1 MSNEFDLV
9 VIGGGIVG
17 LSAAFQM
24 NQALPGLTIAV
35 VEKETTLARHQTGC
49 NSGVIHSGLYYK
61 PGSIK
66 AVTCT
71 QGREELIEFARARG
85 IQHRICGKIIV
96 AAREAELPGLEKI
109 YSNGAANGLEG
120 IEHLDG
126 SRIRQFEPYCA
137 GIAGLHVP
145 QTGIIDYVC
154 VSEKLAEVISQ
165 SSGSKILTG
174 YEVTGFK
181 AHESKT
187 LIVTGSG
194 NITARYII
202 NCGGLQSD
210 RIAERAGVKTDIRI
224 VPFRGDYLE
233 MTESAAAKVNG
244 LIYPVPDP
252 NFPFL
257 GVHFTRMIDGSV
269 ECGPSAVFSFHREGY
284 SKIAF
289 NLRDTFDSLM
299 FPGTIKLFMRHMIFG
314 MGEYARAFCKRL
326 MLNQLRRL
334 LPSLQPA
341 DLHPGKAGIRAQAL
355 DRAGHL
361 LDDFRI
367 EVKDNMVHVLNAP
380 SPAATASLA
389 IGRKITQTAIEYFN
403 LKP

>member
-17 LSAAFQM
+17 LAAAYQM
-24 NQALPGLTIAV
+24 NQTLPGLTIAV
-35 VEKETTLARHQTGC
+35 LEKETTLARHQTGR

-71 QGREELIEFARARG
+71 QGRGELIEFARARG
-85 IQHRICGKIIV
+85 IQHKICGKIVV
-96 AAREAELPGLEKI
+96 ATREAELPGLEKI

-126 SRIRQFEPYCA
+126 NQIRQYEPYCA

-154 VSEKLAEVISQ
+154 VAEKLAEVISQ
-165 SSGSKILTG
+165 NSGSKILIG
-174 YEVTGFK
+174 HAVTGFMTN
-181 AHESKT
+181 ESKT
-187 LIVTGSG
+187 LILTNRG
-194 NITARYII
+194 NIIAKHII

-210 RIAERAGVKTDIRI
+210 RIARQAGVKNDIRI

-244 LIYPVPDP
+244 LIYPVPDL

-269 ECGPSAVFSFHREGY
+269 ECGPSAVFSFAREGY
-284 SKIAF
+284 SKVAF
-289 NLRDTFDSLM
+289 NLRDTFDSLT

-314 MGEYARAFCKRL
+314 MGEYARVFCKRL
-326 MLNQLRRL
+326 MLKQLRRL
-334 LPSLQPA
+334 LPSLQMN
-341 DLHPGKAGIRAQAL
+341 DLRLGKAGIRAQAL
-355 DRAGHL
+355 DRSGQL

-367 EVKDNMVHVLNAP
+367 ETKDNMVHVLNAP

-389 IGRKITQTAIEYFN
+389 IGRKITRTAMDYFN